1 MQQVAQ
7 QWHKTNTSA
16 GIKKAALVAWS
27 DNAFWYVQPDA
38 WLPTAELKHQKT
50 KNWRGSD
57 EKIQACNVIASHIFL
72 GSLLCTGQSM
82 SSDGQSSGWISLSL
96 LNLSFS
102 LSLSA
107 HMLALNSRP
116 CKKQAEVPIYE
127 HVVAWHHCRHKRRQS
142 KWNAVHLWQGLNELA
157 ANEHNLTCSAWDE
170 SQYLKTGL
178 RTAKLQTP
186 HEYTTTFLYRLCFLY
201 HRWHIFK

>member
-50 KNWRGSD
+50 KNWRGSE

-96 LNLSFS
+96 SLSFCTYARIE
-102 LSLSA
+102 LKTVQ
-107 HMLALNSRP
+107 H
-116 CKKQAEVPIYE
+116 IYE

-186 HEYTTTFLYRLCFLY
+186 HEYTTTFLYRLCFLS